1 MAFESLALY
10 LDQIERGF
18 ADKKS
23 SREIARELGRPGLY
37 STIQRY
43 KTAVWALK
51 DLVSD
56 AKEIRAKKHDEVRD
70 EAVEEV
76 VKTLDVLHLGLK
88 RAKQLLE
95 MNLGDAFMVSDGT
108 EHVLTLG
115 SASIYWPIGMHMLFE
130 AAKLEMELS
139 GDDAEGIIA
148 QAMSGW
154 EEARVAILKA
164 VEDHPE
170 VKQKIIEA
178 LESLRGE

>member
-1 MAFESLALY
+1 MAFESLAPY
-10 LDQIERGF
+10 LDKIERGF
-18 ADKKS
+18 VEKKS
-23 SREIARELGRPGLY
+23 PRKIARELNNPGLY

-43 KTAVWALK
+43 KKAVWDLK

-56 AKEIRAKKHDEVRD
+56 AKEIRAKKHEEARD
-70 EAVEEV
+70 QAVEEV
-76 VKTLDVLHLGLK
+76 VRTLDVLQLGLK

-95 MNLGDAFMVSDGT
+95 MNLGDQFLVSDGS

-130 AAKLEMELS
+130 AARLEMELS

-148 QAMSGW
+148 QAMSDW
-154 EEARVAILKA
+154 EDARVAILKA

-178 LESLRGE
+178 LEGLRG